1 MGRIVIQ
8 NTYFKIGILDLEVKK
23 APVTSFVEI
32 LKSGGVINP
41 VATP

>member
-8 NTYFKIGILDLEVKK
+8 NTYFKNRYFGFGGEK